1 VNWERFDRKRSW
13 LNFKILF
20 QDSPGGTEENH
31 ESPQSGKPDA
41 RAENRTRDNRI
52 RSRSITH
59 STRTFGDKTLERDMI
74 SH

>member
-1 VNWERFDRKRSW
+1 MMMNWERFDRKRSW

-41 RAENRTRDNRI
+41 RAENRTRDLTEYEAEVLPTRQGRLVI
-52 RSRSITH
+52 R
-59 STRTFGDKTLERDMI
+59 L
-74 SH
+74 